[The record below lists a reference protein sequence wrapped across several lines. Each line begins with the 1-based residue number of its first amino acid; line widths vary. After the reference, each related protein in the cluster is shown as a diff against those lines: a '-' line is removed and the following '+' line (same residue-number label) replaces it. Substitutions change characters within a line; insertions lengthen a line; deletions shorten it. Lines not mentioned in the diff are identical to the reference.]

1 MGYRFANGNLED
13 LTYNQEILVARIAEE
28 KIKYD
33 VRLAGGEVNDSPRR
47 SKRALRR
54 KKDTEDWYGQQ
65 LEFKKRLEESAKE
78 FVDYSDCMKPL

>member
-33 VRLAGGEVNDSPRR
+33 VRLAGG
-47 SKRALRR
+47 K
-54 KKDTEDWYGQQ
+54 
-65 LEFKKRLEESAKE
+65 
-78 FVDYSDCMKPL
+78 